1 MRGQGLLC
9 AVCALLLGAGA
20 ISCHLE
26 VDLGEEGSKPA
37 RTTQG
42 GGFEVDVRRAPLA
55 KAPDPSDAAGS
66 GQVGI
71 CDPGAAPVII
81 VVVPS
86 PKKVESASELW
97 KATPI
102 VARDPETVVF
112 ADGRIVTSR
121 LEATGDHLQTL
132 GWTHRDIEIVGGL
145 PAATGAWQRRSG

>member
-1 MRGQGLLC
+1 MRGLGLLC
-9 AVCALLLGAGA
+9 IVCALLLGAGA
-20 ISCHLE
+20 ISCRLE
-26 VDLGEEGSKPA
+26 FDLAEEPA
-37 RTTQG
+37 KLTRTTPE
-42 GGFEVDVRRAPLA
+42 GGFDVDVRQAPLS

-66 GQVGI
+66 GQAGI
-71 CDPGAAPVII
+71 CDPGATPVVI

-102 VARDPETVVF
+102 VVRDPETVVF

-121 LEATGDHLQTL
+121 LEATGDHLQSL